1 MTVFEKLNE
10 ARLRFQNAGVKKSG
24 ENKFAGYKYYEL
36 SDILPFINQIANE
49 LKFCCVINYK
59 EDLATLDFCDIE
71 KDEKITFTCP
81 MCKTTVKGA
90 TEVQCEGA
98 VITYLKRYLYQN
110 CFEIV
115 EGDMLDGGINPN
127 AKTEN
132 ADLESVKIDNMIEYI
147 KANMNTMTDE
157 QLDYTN
163 KAIKERDFSKLKI
176 IASKIGK

>member
-10 ARLRFQNAGVKKSG
+10 ARLRFQNAGIQKSG
-24 ENKFAGYKYYEL
+24 QNKFAGYSYYEL
-36 SDILPFINQIANE
+36 SDILPVINKLANE

-71 KDEKITFTCP
+71 KDERITFSCP

-115 EGDMLDGGINPN
+115 EADMLDSTLNPN
-127 AKTEN
+127 ESNSAVSEVENLIAQVKAKIGEMTE
-132 ADLESVKIDNMIEYI
+132 AQRDW
-147 KANMNTMTDE
+147 ANR
-157 QLDYTN
+157 
-163 KAIKERDFSKLKI
+163 AISERDVSKLKTVL
-176 IASKIGK
+176 SKLEK

>member
-10 ARLRFQNAGVKKSG
+10 ARLRFQNAGIQKSG
-24 ENKFAGYKYYEL
+24 QNKFAGYSYYEL
-36 SDILPFINQIANE
+36 ADILPVINKLANE

-71 KDEKITFTCP
+71 KDERITFSCP

-115 EGDMLDGGINPN
+115 EADMLDSTLNPN
-127 AKTEN
+127 ESN
-132 ADLESVKIDNMIEYI
+132 SADSEVDSLIAQVKS
-147 KANMNTMTDE
+147 KMNTMSDE
-157 QLDYTN
+157 QLDFTN
-163 KAIKERDFSKLKI
+163 KAIAGRDIGKLKAI
-176 IASKIGK
+176 LSKMAK